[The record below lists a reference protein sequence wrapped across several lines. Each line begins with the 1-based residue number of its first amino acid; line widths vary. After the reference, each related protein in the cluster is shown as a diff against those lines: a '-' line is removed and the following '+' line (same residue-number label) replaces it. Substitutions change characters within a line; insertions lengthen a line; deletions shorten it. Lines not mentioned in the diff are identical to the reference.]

1 MPETQIVIGGGL
13 AGLTAA
19 ASLARRG
26 VRVRL
31 YEHSHH
37 LGGRAITTAMN
48 GFQFNLGPHA
58 LYRNGIGYTTLSGWG
73 ITPAGRRPEV
83 GPKHFLSLAGRL
95 YPLLRGPQD
104 LLFSNLFTF
113 REKLDA
119 ANALRKLSP
128 KAVDAG
134 MSLSQWLD
142 REVNTE
148 KVRMLVETL
157 ARVSTYVNEPALL
170 EARAAMTQIQMAIT
184 GGVLYLDDGWQQIV
198 TRLSED
204 ARQHGAEF
212 VCGESPA
219 EIPAGSI
226 LAVPPQQVKAQTGIS
241 LADHLRA
248 VRMSCLDLGLESL
261 PEGAAQFVLGMDQP
275 YYFSVHS
282 TAAKLTSGAGA
293 VVHVAKYLG
302 SGEPANRA
310 ELEDFAD
317 LAMPGWRERVA
328 AARFL
333 PEMTV
338 THSAPWVDRKRPMPD
353 QIAGVFLAG
362 DYVGDSGMLADTSF
376 ASGCAAADLALRHN
390 RGKAL
395 TANAA

>member
-1 MPETQIVIGGGL
+1 MPGTQIVIGGGL

-58 LYRNGIGYTTLSGWG
+58 LYRNGIGHTTLTDWG
-73 ITPAGRRPEV
+73 IEPIGRRPEV

-104 LLFSNLFTF
+104 LLFSSLFNL

-128 KAVDAG
+128 KAVHGGTSFAE
-134 MSLSQWLD
+134 WLD
-142 REVNTE
+142 QEVRTP
-148 KVRMLVETL
+148 KVRLLIETL
-157 ARVSTYVNEPALL
+157 ARVSTYVDEPRFL
-170 EARAAMTQIQMAIT
+170 EARAALTQIQLALT
-184 GGVLYLDDGWQQIV
+184 GGVLYLDNGWQQLV
-198 TRLSED
+198 TRLADD
-204 ARQHGAEF
+204 ARQHGAEII
-212 VCGESPA
+212 CGAVPPEP
-219 EIPAGSI
+219 PAGSI
-226 LAVPPQQVKAQTGIS
+226 LAVPPHQVAALTGIT
-241 LADHLRA
+241 LKDHLRP
-248 VRMSCLDLGLESL
+248 VRMSCLDLGLEAL
-261 PEGAAQFVLGMDQP
+261 PDGAAQFVLGMDQP

-282 TAAKLTSGAGA
+282 TAAKLTSGNGA

-302 SGEPANRA
+302 VGEPASRS
-310 ELEDFAD
+310 ELEAFAD
-317 LAMPGWRERVA
+317 LAMPGWRPLA
-328 AARFL
+328 AASRFL

-338 THSAPWVDRKRPMPD
+338 SHSAPWVDRKRLMPD
-353 QIAGVFLAG
+353 RIPGVFLAG
-362 DYVGDSGMLADTSF
+362 DYVGNAGMLADTSF

-390 RGKAL
+390 RSKVA